1 MKHHLINVK
10 SVDHLIDQ
18 IDDSIKNNFKPTLV
32 FIFISVAY
40 DIEYLIKKL
49 KKYKFIVVGSTTV
62 GEIYA
67 DNTHGVQIEDKT
79 ITCMLTDLDKSAF
92 KMKLKKMQGESF
104 FEFGEEVSLWVKNSF
119 NNAGLLTITSGL
131 SFNNESYLNGIQK
144 NIKSFFGAVS
154 GDDRMF
160 KATFVFSNKK
170 IISNGIL
177 ALAIDQDKIDIIIA
191 RAFGWSG
198 IGTQRIVTKSHE
210 NMVYTIDDKP
220 ALEFYKDYLNIT
232 IDDMPGLGVDYPL
245 EVVLKNGQVVYRAVI
260 MINDDGSLFFA
271 GHVPEGAKVRFS
283 APIGELVI
291 DEVTDSINVSLE
303 EHKKYKADL
312 ILTFPCTAHKTLLGS
327 FAINEIKAVY
337 AATQNT
343 PLVGFY
349 AYGEIASSVG
359 DNAFHNETFVTVQLR
374 EKS

>member
-1 MKHHLINVK
+1 MRHHLINVK
-10 SVDHLIDQ
+10 SIDSLIDK
-18 IDDSIKNNFKPTLV
+18 IDHNIKNNFKPTLV
-32 FIFISVAY
+32 FIFISVKY
-40 DIEYLIKKL
+40 DLEYLVKKL
-49 KKYKFIVVGSTTV
+49 KKYEFIVVGSTTV

-67 DNTHGVQIEDKT
+67 DNTHGVEIQERT

-92 KMKLKKMQGESF
+92 KMKLKKIEGDSF
-104 FEFGEEVSLWVKNSF
+104 FEFGEEVSLWVKNCF

-131 SFNNESYLNGIQK
+131 FFNNESYLNGVQE
-144 NIKSFFGAVS
+144 NIKSFFGAVA

-160 KATFVFSNKK
+160 KETFVFSNKK
-170 IISNGIL
+170 IVSNGVL

-198 IGTQRIVTKSHE
+198 IGTQRIVTKSYE

-220 ALEFYKDYLNIT
+220 AIEFYQDYLNIT
-232 IDDMPGLGVDYPL
+232 IEDMPDMGMDYPL

-291 DEVTDSINVSLE
+291 DEVRKSIYSHQGDKE
-303 EHKKYKADL
+303 KYKTDL
-312 ILTFPCTAHKTLLGS
+312 TLIFPCTSHKALLGS
-327 FAINEIKAVY
+327 FAINEIEAVH
-337 AATQNT
+337 ATT
-343 PLVGFY
+343 DKSPLIGFY
-349 AYGEIASSVG
+349 AYGEIASSSG
-359 DNAFHNETFVTVQLR
+359 NNAFHNETFITVQLS
-374 EKS
+374 EKR